1 MTPAP
6 TDTTIDCTVIA
17 LHGNGGGAHRYART
31 APHFDAGVALE
42 ALTLPGFARE
52 PRDPAIRDLSGF
64 AEHVAQ
70 AIASIPRPR
79 MLLGHGIGGS
89 IALEFVQRHA
99 AEIDALILHAPV
111 GARLDQRRFP
121 ALMRIPGARGTARR
135 LLASRVFR
143 PIWRR
148 LFFDE
153 TVPRDYLDRFFSE
166 YGSCTAFADMFD
178 WITAP
183 WFNGLEPVNTRTAL
197 VWGEREK
204 ILSPDHIA
212 DYTRLVPNHFVR
224 RIPEWDHFP
233 MIDRPEDY
241 ARVISDVARELLR

>member
-1 MTPAP
+1 MTHAP
-6 TDTTIDCTVIA
+6 NESTIDGTTVDCTVIA

-31 APHFDAGVALE
+31 APHFGAGVALE

-79 MLLGHGIGGS
+79 VLLGHGIGGS

-135 LLASRVFR
+135 LLAPNRLLHFNSIDYSRVFAKST
-143 PIWRR
+143 
-148 LFFDE
+148 LQ
-153 TVPRDYLDRFFSE
+153 VKS
-166 YGSCTAFADMFD
+166 
-178 WITAP
+178 
-183 WFNGLEPVNTRTAL
+183 
-197 VWGEREK
+197 K
-204 ILSPDHIA
+204 
-212 DYTRLVPNHFVR
+212 
-224 RIPEWDHFP
+224 
-233 MIDRPEDY
+233 
-241 ARVISDVARELLR
+241 